1 MAMMKGNKACGPD
14 MIPIEVW
21 NKMGEEEILFSQ
33 EAIERN
39 VNIWHNIFME
49 AE

>member
-1 MAMMKGNKACGPD
+1 MATMKENKACRPD
-14 MIPIEVW
+14 LIHIEVR